1 MKILDR
7 YILVSFLKNYLISFM
22 VLIGLY
28 VVLDMVFNFDE
39 LAEYRQQLETSAGG
53 GVGSVISLLQAI
65 GSYYFFQCF
74 RIFTHLAG
82 IIPIV
87 AAAFTLIRFTRF
99 NELTAQLAAG
109 IPLLRMALPITI
121 AALVLSVLLV
131 ADQELIIPQIIPKLT
146 RSHDKLNVAGGK
158 TFAVHAMQD
167 DANGLLNVGRYHP
180 EAEEGHPWMEEVDVV
195 EVDDNFIPVAHLRA
209 KRGDWDPHAKQ
220 WRLTDGVR
228 TTNLAPAASAVAA
241 GAKTRGVLTEVA
253 AAYRSSITP
262 DEIALYQSGEY
273 VELLPTSRIT
283 QLLERPKSYGAVDLQ
298 RVKHSRITTC
308 IMNFVLVLLTI
319 ACVMTREP
327 GRIKQGIAAC
337 VAICGAA
344 LGTIFLTYH
353 LAGTPPGGPQWADRW
368 PAIMSWMPIFIFGP
382 VAVWL
387 LDRVHRLKS

>member
-7 YILVSFLKNYLISFM
+7 YILSTFLKNYLISFM

-39 LAEYRQQLETSAGG
+39 LAEYRQNVDAVG
-53 GVGSVISLLQAI
+53 GVAGVVGLMQAI
-65 GSYYFFQCF
+65 AGYYFFQCF
-74 RIFTHLAG
+74 RIFSHLAG

-87 AAAFTLIRFTRF
+87 AVAFTLIRLMRF
-99 NELTAQLAAG
+99 NELIPQLAAG
-109 IPLLRMALPITI
+109 VTLMRVALPIVI
-121 AALVLSVLLV
+121 AALVLSVLLI

-146 RSHDKLNVAGGK
+146 RSHDKLHLAGGK

-180 EAEEGHPWMEEVDVV
+180 EGDGVQPWMEEVDVV
-195 EVDDNFIPVAHLRA
+195 EVDKDFIPVAHLRA
-209 KRGDWDPHAKQ
+209 TRGDWDPHARQ

-228 TTNLAPAASAVAA
+228 TTNLSPA
-241 GAKTRGVLTEVA
+241 GTKTRGVKTEPV
-253 AAYRSSITP
+253 AAYRTSITP
-262 DEIALYQSGEY
+262 DEISLYQSGEY

-283 QLLERPKSYGAVDLQ
+283 QLLERPKSYGAIDLL
-298 RVKHSRITTC
+298 RVKHSRITTWV
-308 IMNFVLVLLTI
+308 MNFILVLLTI

-327 GRIKQGIAAC
+327 GRIKQGIAVC
-337 VAICGAA
+337 VTLCGAC
-344 LGTIFLTYH
+344 LGTIFLTYQ

-368 PAIMSWMPIFIFGP
+368 PAIMAWTPIFIFGP
-382 VAVWL
+382 VAVWM

>member
-39 LAEYRQQLETSAGG
+39 LTEYRQQIDSAGG
-53 GVGSVISLLQAI
+53 VAGVVALMQAI
-65 GSYYFFQCF
+65 AGYYFFQCF

-109 IPLLRMALPITI
+109 VPLLRMALPIVI
-121 AALVLSVLLV
+121 AALVLSVLLI
-131 ADQELIIPQIIPKLT
+131 ADQELVIPQIIPKLT
-146 RSHDKLNVAGGK
+146 RSHDRLNVTSGK

-180 EAEEGHPWMEEVDVV
+180 EADGGQPWMEEVDIV
-195 EVDDNFIPVAHLRA
+195 EVDENFIPVAHLRA
-209 KRGDWDPHAKQ
+209 TRGDWDAHARQ
-220 WRLTDGVR
+220 WRLAEGVR
-228 TTNLAPAASAVAA
+228 TTNLSPA
-241 GAKTRGVLTEVA
+241 GGKTRGVTTQPA

-273 VELLPTSRIT
+273 VELLPTARIT

-298 RVKHSRITTC
+298 RVKHARITTC

-327 GRIKQGIAAC
+327 GRIKQGIAVC
-337 VAICGAA
+337 VVLCGAC
-344 LGTIFLTYH
+344 LGTIFLSYQ
-353 LAGTPPGGPQWADRW
+353 LAGTPPGGAEWADRW

-382 VAVWL
+382 IAVWL